1 MTCKNIPG
9 AKTRAPS
16 AANPQPRPSAGKR
29 AGASPKL
36 RAAGGKHRIS
46 RAAKTREIRN
56 SAVFSRTRLRVGAIY
71 LRIKAQIGPPAFPCQ
86 PRCAAFP
93 LPSALWRRSPLRRL
107 AEYIAGGSVRHR
119 PYFPLPGPYKKI
131 RGLPRIT
138 RNYMVVGTGFEPVNG
153 KAERIYSPR
162 PLAPW
167 IPYHRVN

>member
-29 AGASPKL
+29 AGTSPKL
-36 RAAGGKHRIS
+36 RAAGGKRRIS

-56 SAVFSRTRLRVGAIY
+56 FAVISPRAPAGWRDIFAEKSSNWPVSFL
-71 LRIKAQIGPPAFPCQ
+71 PPAAL
-86 PRCAAFP
+86 RRI
-93 LPSALWRRSPLRRL
+93 SGLWRPSPLRRL
-107 AEYIAGGSVRHR
+107 AERRKR
-119 PYFPLPGPYKKI
+119 PASPVFSPSRPAHKKI